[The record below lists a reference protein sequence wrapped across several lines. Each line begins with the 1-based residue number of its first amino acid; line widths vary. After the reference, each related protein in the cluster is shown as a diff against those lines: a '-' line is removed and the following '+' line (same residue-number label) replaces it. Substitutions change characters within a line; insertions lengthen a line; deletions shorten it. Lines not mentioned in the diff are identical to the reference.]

1 MIWLAVYDEDILTSN
16 LKQKIAYCKD
26 NLLPQQFL
34 NYSIQDMEVFL
45 SAKRAVFVRRSE
57 GSVALCRMYL
67 VSKDQAFDI
76 ARFKN
81 YKIEV
86 EKLQEQKMPILK
98 RTMAQLT
105 SQY

>member
-1 MIWLAVYDEDILTSN
+1 MLRQKNIKEGMIWLAVYDEDILGSN

-26 NLLPQQFL
+26 NLLPQQFM
-34 NYSIQDMEVFL
+34 NYSMQEMEVYL
-45 SAKRAVFVRRSE
+45 SSKRTVFVRRSE

-67 VSKDQAFDI
+67 MSKDQAFDI

-86 EKLQEQKMPILK
+86 AKL
-98 RTMAQLT
+98 
-105 SQY
+105 